1 MKLNRFIVNSDY
13 TAAKM
18 KGRYTLSLSVP
29 SKYLSDGSTA
39 YRYTSTITV
48 PQGTYF
54 ENTTITTSLTSDK
67 YQGNSVGIAPVWDW
81 TGYISVYQSSPTQ
94 YTLACTL
101 TGFDYTTPAFT
112 INAVVNL
119 AISPF

>member
-1 MKLNRFIVNSDY
+1 MKLNRFILNSDY
-13 TAAKM
+13 TAAKQ
-18 KGRYTLSLSVP
+18 KGRYTISLSVP

-39 YRYTSTITV
+39 YRYTATVTV

-54 ENTTITTSLTSDK
+54 ENVNITTTLNNEN
-67 YQGNSVGIAPVWDW
+67 YAGNSAGISPTYDW
-81 TGYISVYQSSPTQ
+81 TAYLSVYQSSPTQ

-101 TGFDYTTPAFT
+101 NGFDSTTTAFT
-112 INAVVNL
+112 ANAVINL